1 MNGSNPYI
9 VHGDGKRQPFL
20 TVMNAT
26 QLCNLQFFFIKCF
39 CFFILMCPY
48 LSLFF
53 FQLSFFIFIFIF
65 LFEKKIGKYKDKR
78 DFLIASILD
87 LAFFIKDRACFFHK
101 HTRLIFDC
109 NMRDQFPPTSLSL
122 KHRQLPL
129 VNVMIVVIKTVC
141 IPTCMHSALTVCM
154 HMQRTDQIKRR
165 RLFLFY
171 FFYSSIFYFI

>member
-1 MNGSNPYI
+1 VNGSNPYI

-53 FQLSFFIFIFIF
+53 STNFFYFSIW
-65 LFEKKIGKYKDKR
+65 KKKGKYKDKR